1 MSPPPQSLR
10 VLMTTD
16 AVGGVWVYATSL
28 ARALCRQGHQ
38 VTLLTL
44 GPEPAP
50 HQLQPLRAIAG
61 LAVET
66 TDLAL
71 EWMDPD
77 GRDLPRALE
86 QLRTIEQQIL
96 PDVIHLNGFREALAD
111 WMAPVLVVAHSCVA
125 SWWRA
130 CRPHQPLEAEWRPYA
145 ANVAAGLAAADLWIA
160 PTVAHRDETQDL
172 YRPPRPGMVIWNG
185 LDDMPALAHKEPFIL
200 AAGRLW
206 DEAKNI
212 AVLDSAAR
220 ELAWPIRAV
229 GPLQPPQDRSDD
241 ATLVN
246 LETPGELPRD
256 DLRALMGRAAIFA
269 APAVYEPFGLTVL
282 EAAAAGCAL
291 VLADIPSFREL
302 WGGTARFVDPRDVD
316 GWRDALLDLSCNKTS
331 RETLQQGA
339 RRRAGRYALR
349 VTAHDYCAAYTSL
362 VESTPS
368 PARTPSRQSAEA
380 CP

>member
-1 MSPPPQSLR
+1 LH

-28 ARALCRQGHQ
+28 ARMFCHQGHR
-38 VTLLTL
+38 VTLVTL
-44 GPEPAP
+44 GPAPAP
-50 HQLQPLRAIAG
+50 HQVDSLRGIVG
-61 LAVET
+61 LNLRT

-86 QLRTIEQQIL
+86 QLRRIGRRVR

-130 CRPHQPLEAEWRPYA
+130 CRPHEPLEAEWRRYA
-145 ANVAAGLAAADLWIA
+145 ANVAAGLAAADLWVA
-160 PTVAHRDETQDL
+160 PTVAHRDITQDL
-172 YRPPRPGMVIWNG
+172 YRPPRPDMVIWNG
-185 LDDMPALAHKEPFIL
+185 LDDMPTLAQKEPFIL

-220 ELAWPIRAV
+220 ELDWPIRAV
-229 GPLQPPQDRSDD
+229 GPLQPPQDGNGTSLTSGVE
-241 ATLVN
+241 TL
-246 LETPGELPRD
+246 GELPRGA
-256 DLRALMGRAAIFA
+256 LRALMDRAAIFA

-302 WGGTARFVDPRDVD
+302 WAGAARFVDPRDVD

-339 RRRAGRYALR
+339 RRRAARYALR
-349 VTAHDYCAAYTSL
+349 VTAREYCAAYTSL
-362 VESTPS
+362 VESIPS
-368 PARTPSRQSAEA
+368 PARTPFRQSAEA
-380 CP
+380 YP